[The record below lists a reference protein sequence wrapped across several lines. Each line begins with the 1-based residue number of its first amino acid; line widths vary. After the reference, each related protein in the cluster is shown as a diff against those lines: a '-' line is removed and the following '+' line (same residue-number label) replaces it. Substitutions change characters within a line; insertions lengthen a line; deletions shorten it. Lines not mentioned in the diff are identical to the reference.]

1 MKWLL
6 LTALMLACTSPKKV
20 LVYSHPKTDTIT
32 QLLIQTD
39 TVTAAIFPTYLDTGV
54 YVLQIDSGQTIPLSR
69 TGNRLQPVTK
79 IAAIEKSDIT
89 HFTVD
94 SLTRIL
100 LEYKHSLAQHE
111 GQIQAVNDYNGILLD
126 KIHSERAQNK
136 KNLAYSWLIFGAL
149 LISLLAICLL
159 TKRNKKRPKLYVPK

>member
-1 MKWLL
+1 
-6 LTALMLACTSPKKV
+6 MLACTSPKKV

-54 YVLQIDSGQTIPLSR
+54 YVLQIDSGQTLPLSR
-69 TGNRLQPVTK
+69 TPNGLQYIPKTV
-79 IAAIEKSDIT
+79 ISD
-89 HFTVD
+89 FTVD

>member
-1 MKWLL
+1 
-6 LTALMLACTSPKKV
+6 MLACTSPKKV

-54 YVLQIDSGQTIPLSR
+54 YVLQIDSGQTIPLMR
-69 TGNRLQPVTK
+69 TGSRV
-79 IAAIEKSDIT
+79 IIEKSDIT
-89 HFTVD
+89 HYTVD

-136 KNLAYSWLIFGAL
+136 KNLAYPWLIFGAL